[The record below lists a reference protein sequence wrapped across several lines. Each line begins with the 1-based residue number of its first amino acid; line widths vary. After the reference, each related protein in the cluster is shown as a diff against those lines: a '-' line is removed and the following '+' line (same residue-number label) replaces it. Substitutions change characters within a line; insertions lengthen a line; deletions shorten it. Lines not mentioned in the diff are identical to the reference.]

1 MRKIYSENTGKN
13 IRAVKVRTLAEICQS
28 LMYSKLKV
36 LLLLAEFPFWRAARH
51 LSYSAQL
58 GIEDGLRGNGVNCLT
73 ITSPWLP
80 QALRLFSKHR
90 FDQVWV
96 VGRLDLFDEESLE
109 RITAI
114 APVRLAMLADSLEYT
129 DEEYFVS
136 PTLKTRKQTVE
147 KRLQWMTHILSCDE
161 RDVEVL
167 NASRRTPALWW
178 PQAVPERFISEN
190 IPSPSRDKAVFYG
203 ACYGVRREWL
213 RRSDLKQFVSYRA
226 SPETGTVYPFLFNAL
241 HLPLVAPL
249 HFLVPVRH
257 ANLCTYLV
265 RLRYVR
271 ERCFANW
278 LKALQTGR
286 AIVNLP
292 HLVKTY
298 AGRVVEGMAAGRPV
312 LSWEIPERPRNKAL
326 FEDGKEILLFPNNN
340 PHYLA
345 DQLERILRDHDLSQR
360 LVANA
365 RKKLRR
371 FHTAEIRVRQI
382 LDWVTG
388 GRVPQYS

>member
-1 MRKIYSENTGKN
+1 MKY
-13 IRAVKVRTLAEICQS
+13 
-28 LMYSKLKV
+28 
-36 LLLLAEFPFWRAARH
+36 
-51 LSYSAQL
+51 
-58 GIEDGLRGNGVNCLT
+58 
-73 ITSPWLP
+73 
-80 QALRLFSKHR
+80 
-90 FDQVWV
+90 
-96 VGRLDLFDEESLE
+96 
-109 RITAI
+109 
-114 APVRLAMLADSLEYT
+114 
-129 DEEYFVS
+129 
-136 PTLKTRKQTVE
+136 
-147 KRLQWMTHILSCDE
+147 KR
-161 RDVEVL
+161 
-167 NASRRTPALWW
+167 
-178 PQAVPERFISEN
+178 
-190 IPSPSRDKAVFYG
+190 
-203 ACYGVRREWL
+203 
-213 RRSDLKQFVSYRA
+213 
-226 SPETGTVYPFLFNAL
+226 PFLFIAL
-241 HLPLVAPL
+241 HLPLLAPL